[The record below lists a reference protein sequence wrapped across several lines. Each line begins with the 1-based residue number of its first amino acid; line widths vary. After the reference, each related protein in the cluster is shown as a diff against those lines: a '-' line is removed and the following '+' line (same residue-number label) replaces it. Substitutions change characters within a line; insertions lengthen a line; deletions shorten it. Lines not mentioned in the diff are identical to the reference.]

1 MGIVEHPAIE
11 EEGRMEVKVI
21 DARPGHAAFLAWV
34 MLTAFRSHLE
44 RGMWDFYVGGS
55 DSECLRFLETLNT
68 TNQSH
73 WAH

>member
-1 MGIVEHPAIE
+1 VGIVEHPAIE